1 MRMKRLLCCL
11 LTAMLLT
18 GSLAFADEPAAHM
31 VEPAP
36 EVTAAPEP
44 TAAPTA
50 VPTAEPTTPP
60 VPPPVLEA
68 ASAPVPEGKAAPE
81 PPAAP
86 TAAPAAEP
94 TTPPTPSPVPQVTVA
109 PTQEPTSEPTPEVT
123 PAPALHTE
131 PTPEHTEAPTATV
144 EAESTPPTA
153 EPSAAPTAAQ
163 TEGTLA
169 PTASP
174 TPAITESV
182 PPSPTLTAPPTAEPP
197 QEPNFVPTQDAWTR
211 FADQTYFEGSVE
223 AVLREAQ
230 ERGEHPAI
238 YVRTHQQ
245 VTVTKVA
252 QSYIDCLTPD
262 PDVFVDGEN
271 GSVYR
276 VVYEVGEQT
285 SEDTPPPVTLRVVD
299 IHRQARKTDTPTP
312 AVPNEETPAPP
323 ATEETPFPS
332 ELPPAPTEAEPS
344 PSASPTPL
352 PTITVA
358 FTLPPETPEP
368 PQATDQPQGQAEIA
382 EDVQAWTRYSTGT
395 LVQGT
400 AQEVLDSIGFDE
412 AATGELPTVYIRAR
426 DTVRLENIAES
437 FLRRVPLLPDADVFA
452 QEGEAVVRWKAVE
465 GVARGLPPIELWVE
479 LLPPPTPP
487 PEVPVLTVTAQDYLP
502 NAWSCVAPTFTLSG
516 IEDGSTEYVYGVFIC
531 NEQLIVFSRGT
542 TEYIP
547 TLEGEDI
554 RLRFAILDMMGDVVC
569 FSDEYAMMLD
579 MTPPDGPYPVPCND
593 ANTIVQVYASDS
605 LSGLEA
611 ISLDGG
617 NTWLSADLSEDHFR
631 CQGKKGE
638 TLPGGRLQAR
648 DFAGNLSKC
657 YEEYAF
663 GRPRRPGNGSGST
676 TTPIRHASQ
685 TLDYSQANYNALE
698 LSFSDE
704 SQTQLIA
711 GDTVLNLHLTV
722 DGQPGSF
729 TAQTLTYPMEEGV
742 LPPAP
747 NLLMLTAQDQ
757 ENAAC
762 AWQFSG
768 DVYRL
773 LYNSRVDFLVL
784 RTGGYIAVLP
794 TAGFTAGTEY
804 VRLKSNGIST
814 RRFLYTI
821 TQDEAM
827 LETTMMVTV
836 EEQTYELGE
845 AKSRPMYRTGV
856 LIGPMSL
863 LDRPYRSYVEQ

>member
-18 GSLAFADEPAAHM
+18 GSLAFAADTAAPA

-36 EVTAAPEP
+36 EVTAEPVPAAEPTTPPAPSPVPEAASAPAPEGKAEPEP
-44 TAAPTA
+44 TAAPKA
-50 VPTAEPTTPP
+50 VPTAEPT
-60 VPPPVLEA
+60 V
-68 ASAPVPEGKAAPE
+68 S
-81 PPAAP
+81 
-86 TAAPAAEP
+86 
-94 TTPPTPSPVPQVTVA
+94 PTPSPVPQVTAV
-109 PTQEPTSEPTPEVT
+109 PTQEPTPEPTHEVT
-123 PAPALHTE
+123 PAPASHTE

-153 EPSAAPTAAQ
+153 EPSAAPTTSPTAAQ
-163 TEGTLA
+163 TEGTPA
-169 PTASP
+169 PTASS

-182 PPSPTLTAPPTAEPP
+182 SPSPTPTVPPSAEPP
-197 QEPNFVPTQDAWTR
+197 QEPDFVPTQDAWTR
-211 FADQTYFEGSVE
+211 FADQTCFEGSVE

-230 ERGEHPAI
+230 EREEHPAI
-238 YVRTHQQ
+238 YVRTHQP
-245 VTVTKVA
+245 VTVTNVS

-262 PDVFVDGEN
+262 PDVFVDGDN
-271 GSVYR
+271 NSVYR

-299 IHRQARKTDTPTP
+299 IHRQAPRTDTPMP
-312 AVPNEETPAPP
+312 VVPNEETPAPP
-323 ATEETPFPS
+323 ATEETP
-332 ELPPAPTEAEPS
+332 S
-344 PSASPTPL
+344 PSASPTPM

-368 PQATDQPQGQAEIA
+368 PQATDQPQEQAEIA
-382 EDVQAWTRYSTGT
+382 QDVQAWTRYSTGT

-426 DTVRLENIAES
+426 DTMRLENIAES
-437 FLRRVPLLPDADVFA
+437 FLQRVALLPDADVFA
-452 QEGEAVVRWKAVE
+452 QEGEAVVRWKVVE
-465 GVARGLPPIELWVE
+465 GIARGLPPIELWVE

-487 PEVPVLTVTAQDYLP
+487 PEAPILTVTVRDYLP

-531 NEQLIVFSRGT
+531 NEQLIVFSSGT

-579 MTPPDGPYPVPCND
+579 MTPPDDPYPVPCND

-617 NTWLSADLSEDHFR
+617 NTWLSAELSEDHFR
-631 CQGKKGE
+631 CQGEKGE
-638 TLPGGRLQAR
+638 TLPGGCLQAR
-648 DFAGNLSKC
+648 DFAGNISKC

-663 GRPRRPGNGSGST
+663 GRPRRLGNGSGST

-711 GDTVLNLHLTV
+711 GDTVLNLSLTV
-722 DGQPGSF
+722 DGQQGSF
-729 TAQTLTYPMEEGV
+729 TAQTLTYPLEEDV

-747 NLLMLTAQDQ
+747 NLLMLTAQDP

-784 RTGGYIAVLP
+784 RTGGYITVLP

-845 AKSRPMYRTGV
+845 ARSRPMYRTGV

-863 LDRPYRSYVEQ
+863 LDRPYHSYVEQ

>member
-18 GSLAFADEPAAHM
+18 GSLAFAADTAAPA

-36 EVTAAPEP
+36 EVTAEPVPAAEPTTPPAPSPVPEAASAPAPEGKAEPEP
-44 TAAPTA
+44 TAAPKA
-50 VPTAEPTTPP
+50 VPTAEPT
-60 VPPPVLEA
+60 V
-68 ASAPVPEGKAAPE
+68 S
-81 PPAAP
+81 
-86 TAAPAAEP
+86 
-94 TTPPTPSPVPQVTVA
+94 PTPSPVPQVTAV
-109 PTQEPTSEPTPEVT
+109 PTQEPTPEPTHEVT
-123 PAPALHTE
+123 PAPASHTE

-153 EPSAAPTAAQ
+153 APTASPTFAQ
-163 TEGTLA
+163 TEETPA
-169 PTASP
+169 PTTSP

-182 PPSPTLTAPPTAEPP
+182 PPSPTPTTPPTAEPP
-197 QEPNFVPTQDAWTR
+197 QEPDFVPTQDAWTR

-223 AVLREAQ
+223 TVLREAQ

-262 PDVFVDGEN
+262 PDVFVDGEH

-276 VVYEVGEQT
+276 VVYEVSEQT

-323 ATEETPFPS
+323 ATEETP
-332 ELPPAPTEAEPS
+332 S

-368 PQATDQPQGQAEIA
+368 PQATDQPQEQAEIA
-382 EDVQAWTRYSTGT
+382 EDVQAWMRYSTGT

-400 AQEVLDSIGFDE
+400 AQAVLDSIGFDE
-412 AATGELPTVYIRAR
+412 SATGELPTVYIRAR

-452 QEGEAVVRWKAVE
+452 QEGEAVVRWKVAE

-487 PEVPVLTVTAQDYLP
+487 PEVPVLTVTARDYLP
-502 NAWSCVAPTFTLSG
+502 NAWSRVAPTFTLSG

-547 TLEGEDI
+547 TLEGGDI

-579 MTPPDGPYPVPCND
+579 MTPPDGPYPVPYND
-593 ANTIVQVYASDS
+593 SNTIVQVYASDS

-617 NTWLSADLSEDHFR
+617 NTWLSAELSEDHFR
-631 CQGKKGE
+631 CQGEKGE
-638 TLPGGRLQAR
+638 TLPGGCLQAR

-711 GDTVLNLHLTV
+711 GDTILNLNLTV

-729 TAQTLTYPMEEGV
+729 TVQTLTYPMEEGV
-742 LPPAP
+742 LPSTP
-747 NLLMLTAQDQ
+747 NLLMLTAQNQ

>member
-1 MRMKRLLCCL
+1 MKMKRLLCCL
-11 LTAMLLT
+11 LAAMLLT
-18 GSLAFADEPAAHM
+18 GSLAFADDTTAPA
-31 VEPAP
+31 VESTP
-36 EVTAAPEP
+36 EVAAEPEPTSASVPEVKEAPEP
-44 TAAPTA
+44 TAAP
-50 VPTAEPTTPP
+50 VAEPTTPP
-60 VPPPVLEA
+60 APPPVPEA
-68 ASAPVPEGKAAPE
+68 ASAPVPEGKAEAEPTAVPTAEPTAPPTPE
-81 PPAAP
+81 ATAAP
-86 TAAPAAEP
+86 TQK
-94 TTPPTPSPVPQVTVA
+94 PTP
-109 PTQEPTSEPTPEVT
+109 EPTPEAT
-123 PAPALHTE
+123 QAPASHAE
-131 PTPEHTEAPTATV
+131 PTSEHTEAPTATV

-153 EPSAAPTAAQ
+153 EPSAAPTTLPTAAQ
-163 TEGTLA
+163 TEETLA
-169 PTASP
+169 PTTSP

-182 PPSPTLTAPPTAEPP
+182 SPSPTPTATPTAETP
-197 QEPNFVPTQDAWTR
+197 QEPDFVPTQDAWTR

-230 ERGEHPAI
+230 ERMEHPAI

-252 QSYIDCLTPD
+252 QSYIECLTPD
-262 PDVFVDGEN
+262 PAEFVDGEN

-299 IHRQARKTDTPTP
+299 IHRQARRTDTPTP

-323 ATEETPFPS
+323 DMEQT
-332 ELPPAPTEAEPS
+332 PS
-344 PSASPTPL
+344 PSVSPTPL

-368 PQATDQPQGQAEIA
+368 PQATDQPQEQADIS

-412 AATGELPTVYIRAR
+412 AATGELPTVYIRTR

-437 FLRRVPLLPDADVFA
+437 FLQRVPLLPDADVFA
-452 QEGEAVVRWKAVE
+452 QEGEAVVRWKVVE

-479 LLPPPTPP
+479 LLPSPTPP

-516 IEDGSTEYVYGVFIC
+516 IEEGSSEYVYGVFIC
-531 NEQLIVFSRGT
+531 NEQLIVFSRGGA
-542 TEYIP
+542 EYIP
-547 TLEGEDI
+547 TLEGEDV

-593 ANTIVQVYASDS
+593 ANTIVQIYASDS

-611 ISLDGG
+611 ISMDGG
-617 NTWLSADLSEDHFR
+617 NTWLSAELSEDHFR
-631 CQGKKGE
+631 CQGEKGE

-648 DFAGNLSKC
+648 DFAGNISKC

-711 GDTVLNLHLTV
+711 GDTVLNLSLTV
-722 DGQPGSF
+722 DGQQGSF
-729 TAQTLTYPMEEGV
+729 TAQTLAYPLEEGA
-742 LPPAP
+742 LPTAP

-794 TAGFTAGTEY
+794 TVGFTAGTEY

-845 AKSRPMYRTGV
+845 ARSRPMYRTGV